1 MALLAQFRSAY
12 ISAQAQFR
20 SAWVEPMATIPTI
33 SAPNAHVVNLGTGQ
47 VYYSKTATLDQAA
60 SVTKLMTARLVMMY
74 RPTLSALA
82 ETTTITSADI
92 ADGTSYNLQA
102 GDVISLHALLVNA
115 LFPSDN
121 SSCSALARV
130 IGLELLG
137 GTGTESQAKNRFIAE
152 MNAQADV
159 LNFSEESV
167 YVNAHGLG
175 ENYITPADANT
186 LIGSLRDN
194 SILLD
199 IWASESIDI
208 QFTRSSVVQTRTLTT
223 PNQFYTYPGVYGFK
237 GGTLSKTNL
246 ALLWRAPSGDR
257 IALTII
263 GSPDATQRY
272 IDMKALLDQLP
283 IDYPELAQPAFRPSF
298 ARNYNT
304 LIA

>member
-1 MALLAQFRSAY
+1 MSLLAQFRA
-12 ISAQAQFR
+12 
-20 SAWVEPMATIPTI
+20 AWVSSNAQLRAAWAEPMAPIPTI
-33 SAPNAHVVNLGTGQ
+33 SAPNAQVDNLDTGK
-47 VYYSKTATLDQAA
+47 VYYSKTATLDPAA

-74 RPTLSALA
+74 RPTLTDLA

-102 GDVISLHALLVNA
+102 GDVVSLYALLVNA

-130 IGLELLG
+130 VGLEMLG
-137 GTGTESQAKNRFIAE
+137 GSGTESQAKNRFVAE
-152 MNAQADV
+152 MNAEADSLGMSNETV
-159 LNFSEESV
+159 F
-167 YVNAHGLG
+167 VNPHGLG
-175 ENYITPADANT
+175 ENYMSSHDANI

-194 SILLD
+194 AILLG

-208 QFTRSSVVQTRTLTT
+208 HFTRSGVVQTRTLTT
-223 PNQFYTYPGVYGFK
+223 PNAFFDYPGVYGFK
-237 GGTLSKTNL
+237 GGTLTKTNL
-246 ALLWRAPSGDR
+246 ALLWRAPSGDK
-257 IALTII
+257 IALTVI

-272 IDMKALLDQLP
+272 NDMKALLDQLP
-283 IDYPELAQPAFRPSF
+283 IDYPELAQSAFRPFF